1 MDQNPSLQEN
11 IRNNKKKGKK
21 KTKIIISVLLLFLII
36 GGSYT
41 WFLVNK
47 ASSAVFNA
55 AHDLA
60 RGDKSDLRDKAVKP
74 ISNNVSV
81 LIMGVD
87 ESDVRGKEYG
97 AAIRT
102 DAMLLATFNKDS
114 KTVKLLSIPR
124 DTYTY
129 IPIEKKMDKITHAH
143 AFGSAKN
150 GKAGGPQASIDAV
163 EDLLHVPV
171 DYFVKFNFKSFIK
184 IVDDLG
190 GIEVDVPVEFTEQD
204 SNDNA
209 GAIHLKK
216 GVQKLNGEEA
226 LALAR
231 TRHIDSDAMR
241 GQRQQLVIEA
251 ILKKLTNIDSVTKVG
266 NIIDHINGQ
275 FVTNLTFDDMLS
287 FYKYGSD
294 SSLEKLQING
304 KDCYMSAGDKEC
316 GRASDGGTYYYV
328 PVEKDLDD
336 LTKQLRTHLGLS
348 EYKKVDSD
356 DKENKKKTSSEKTKD
371 TKQDNDNRQ
380 NSTNQKSNNDDE
392 NVKTKTSSNEKTK
405 DTNHDSDNRQN
416 STNQKSNN
424 NDENVE
430 TKTSS
435 NEKTKD
441 TNHDNDNRQ
450 NSTNPKNNNSDEDTE
465 TTSNKN

>member
-1 MDQNPSLQEN
+1 MSYFNPNEGVQEMEQNPSLQEN
-11 IRNNKKKGKK
+11 TRNKPKKNKKKI
-21 KTKIIISVLLLFLII
+21 KIIISAILFVLLI
-36 GGSYT
+36 GGGYT

-47 ASSAVFNA
+47 ASSAVRNA

-74 ISNNVSV
+74 ITNNVSV

-97 AAIRT
+97 EAIRT
-102 DAMLLATFNKDS
+102 DALLLATFNKDS

-129 IPIEKKMDKITHAH
+129 IPIEKKKDKITHAH

-150 GKAGGPQASIDAV
+150 GKNGGPQASIDAV
-163 EDLLHVPV
+163 EKLMNVPV

-190 GIEVDVPVEFTEQD
+190 GVEVDVPVEFTEQD

-209 GAIHLKK
+209 EAIHLEK

-251 ILKKLTNIDSVTKVG
+251 ILKKLTSVGSVTKVG
-266 NIIDHINGQ
+266 NIIDDINGQ

-294 SSLEKLQING
+294 SEIEKLQIQG
-304 KDCYMSAGDKEC
+304 DDCYMAKGDDTCSKSAGG
-316 GRASDGGTYYYV
+316 GRTYYYNPDKKELANV
-328 PVEKDLDD
+328 TNE
-336 LTKQLRTHLGLS
+336 LRTHLGLPAYTKS
-348 EYKKVDSD
+348 DSD
-356 DKENKKKTSSEKTKD
+356 SDSKKTKESTSENSSE
-371 TKQDNDNRQ
+371 RE
-380 NSTNQKSNNDDE
+380 SSNNE
-392 NVKTKTSSNEKTK
+392 VKNKNKNSS
-405 DTNHDSDNRQN
+405 
-416 STNQKSNN
+416 
-424 NDENVE
+424 
-430 TKTSS
+430 
-435 NEKTKD
+435 
-441 TNHDNDNRQ
+441 
-450 NSTNPKNNNSDEDTE
+450 EDTE
-465 TTSNKN
+465 TSSNDNE

>member
-1 MDQNPSLQEN
+1 MEQNPSLQEN
-11 IRNNKKKGKK
+11 TRSKPKNSKK
-21 KTKIIISVLLLFLII
+21 KTKIIISVILFFLII
-36 GGSYT
+36 GGGYT

-47 ASSAVFNA
+47 ASSAIRNA

-74 ISNNVSV
+74 ITNNVSV

-97 AAIRT
+97 EAIRT
-102 DAMLLATFNKDS
+102 DALLLATFNKDS

-129 IPIEKKMDKITHAH
+129 IPVEKKKDKITHAH
-143 AFGSAKN
+143 AFGSTKN
-150 GKAGGPQASIDAV
+150 GKDGGPQASIDAV
-163 EDLLHVPV
+163 EKLTNVPV

-204 SNDNA
+204 SNDTA
-209 GAIHLKK
+209 EAIHLQK

-251 ILKKLTNIDSVTKVG
+251 ILKKLTSVGSVTKVG
-266 NIIDHINGQ
+266 NIIDDINGQ

-287 FYKYGSD
+287 FYKYGAD
-294 SSLEKLQING
+294 SSIEKLQIQG
-304 KDCYMSAGDKEC
+304 EDCYMAKGDDTCSKSAGG
-316 GRASDGGTYYYV
+316 GRTYYYNPDKKELANV
-328 PVEKDLDD
+328 TNE
-336 LTKQLRTHLGLS
+336 LRSHLGLPAYTKS
-348 EYKKVDSD
+348 DSD
-356 DKENKKKTSSEKTKD
+356 SKKTSSEKTKESKSEN
-371 TKQDNDNRQ
+371 TSERE
-380 NSTNQKSNNDDE
+380 SSNNE
-392 NVKTKTSSNEKTK
+392 TK
-405 DTNHDSDNRQN
+405 DKN
-416 STNQKSNN
+416 
-424 NDENVE
+424 
-430 TKTSS
+430 
-435 NEKTKD
+435 
-441 TNHDNDNRQ
+441 
-450 NSTNPKNNNSDEDTE
+450 KNNSEDTE
-465 TTSNKN
+465 TSSNDNE

>member
-1 MDQNPSLQEN
+1 MEQNPSLQEN
-11 IRNNKKKGKK
+11 TRNKPKKNKKKI
-21 KTKIIISVLLLFLII
+21 KIIISAILFVLLI
-36 GGSYT
+36 GGGYT

-47 ASSAVFNA
+47 ASSAVRNA

-60 RGDKSDLRDKAVKP
+60 RGDKSDLRDRVVKP
-74 ISNNVSV
+74 ITNNVSV

-97 AAIRT
+97 EAIRT
-102 DAMLLATFNKDS
+102 DALLLATFNKDS

-129 IPIEKKMDKITHAH
+129 IPIEKKKDKITHAH

-150 GKAGGPQASIDAV
+150 GKNGGPQASIDAV
-163 EDLLHVPV
+163 EKLMNVPV

-190 GIEVDVPVEFTEQD
+190 GVEVDVPVEFTEQD

-209 GAIHLKK
+209 EAIHLEK

-251 ILKKLTNIDSVTKVG
+251 ILKKLTSVGSVTKVG
-266 NIIDHINGQ
+266 NIIDDINGQ

-294 SSLEKLQING
+294 SEIEKLQIQG
-304 KDCYMSAGDKEC
+304 DDCYMAKGDDTCSKSAGG
-316 GRASDGGTYYYV
+316 GRTYYYNPDKKELANV
-328 PVEKDLDD
+328 TNE
-336 LTKQLRTHLGLS
+336 LRTHLGLPAYTKS
-348 EYKKVDSD
+348 DSD
-356 DKENKKKTSSEKTKD
+356 SDSKKTKESKSENSSE
-371 TKQDNDNRQ
+371 RE
-380 NSTNQKSNNDDE
+380 SSNNE
-392 NVKTKTSSNEKTK
+392 VKNKNKNSS
-405 DTNHDSDNRQN
+405 
-416 STNQKSNN
+416 
-424 NDENVE
+424 
-430 TKTSS
+430 
-435 NEKTKD
+435 
-441 TNHDNDNRQ
+441 
-450 NSTNPKNNNSDEDTE
+450 EDTE
-465 TTSNKN
+465 TSSNDNE

>member
-1 MDQNPSLQEN
+1 MSYFNPNEGVQEMEQNPSLQEN
-11 IRNNKKKGKK
+11 TRSNPKKNKKKIKV
-21 KTKIIISVLLLFLII
+21 IISAILFVLLI
-36 GGSYT
+36 GGGYT

-47 ASSAVFNA
+47 ASSAVRNA

-60 RGDKSDLRDKAVKP
+60 RGDKSDLRDRVVKP
-74 ISNNVSV
+74 ITNNVSV
-81 LIMGVD
+81 LVMGVD

-97 AAIRT
+97 EAIRT
-102 DAMLLATFNKDS
+102 DALLLATFNKDS

-129 IPIEKKMDKITHAH
+129 IPIEKKKDKITHAH

-150 GKAGGPQASIDAV
+150 GKNGGPQASIDAV
-163 EDLLHVPV
+163 EKLMNVPV

-209 GAIHLKK
+209 EAIHLEK

-251 ILKKLTNIDSVTKVG
+251 ILKKLTSVGSVTKVG
-266 NIIDHINGQ
+266 NIIDDINGQ

-294 SSLEKLQING
+294 SEIEKLQIQG
-304 KDCYMSAGDKEC
+304 DDCYMEKGDDTCSKSAGG
-316 GRASDGGTYYYV
+316 GRTYYYNPDKKELAKV
-328 PVEKDLDD
+328 TND
-336 LTKQLRTHLGLS
+336 LRTHLGLPA
-348 EYKKVDSD
+348 YTKTDSD
-356 DKENKKKTSSEKTKD
+356 SKKTSTEKTKESKSEN
-371 TKQDNDNRQ
+371 TSERE
-380 NSTNQKSNNDDE
+380 SSNNE
-392 NVKTKTSSNEKTK
+392 IKNKNSN
-405 DTNHDSDNRQN
+405 
-416 STNQKSNN
+416 
-424 NDENVE
+424 
-430 TKTSS
+430 
-435 NEKTKD
+435 
-441 TNHDNDNRQ
+441 
-450 NSTNPKNNNSDEDTE
+450 EDTE
-465 TTSNKN
+465 TSSNDNE

>member
-1 MDQNPSLQEN
+1 MEQNPSLQEN
-11 IRNNKKKGKK
+11 TRNKPKKNKKKI
-21 KTKIIISVLLLFLII
+21 KIIISAILFVLLI
-36 GGSYT
+36 GGGYT

-47 ASSAVFNA
+47 ASSAVRNA

-74 ISNNVSV
+74 ITNNVSV

-97 AAIRT
+97 EAIRT
-102 DAMLLATFNKDS
+102 DALLLATFNKDS

-129 IPIEKKMDKITHAH
+129 IPIEKKKDKITHAH

-150 GKAGGPQASIDAV
+150 GKNGGPQASIDAV
-163 EDLLHVPV
+163 EKLMNVPV

-190 GIEVDVPVEFTEQD
+190 GVEVDVPVEFTEQD

-209 GAIHLKK
+209 EAIHLEK

-251 ILKKLTNIDSVTKVG
+251 ILKKLTSVGSVTKVG
-266 NIIDHINGQ
+266 NIIDDINGQ

-294 SSLEKLQING
+294 SEIEKLQIQG
-304 KDCYMSAGDKEC
+304 DDCYMAKGDDTCSKSAGG
-316 GRASDGGTYYYV
+316 GRTYYYNPDKKELANV
-328 PVEKDLDD
+328 TNE
-336 LTKQLRTHLGLS
+336 LRTHLGLPAYTKS
-348 EYKKVDSD
+348 DSD
-356 DKENKKKTSSEKTKD
+356 SDSKKTKESKSENSSE
-371 TKQDNDNRQ
+371 RE
-380 NSTNQKSNNDDE
+380 SSNNE
-392 NVKTKTSSNEKTK
+392 VKNKNKNSSEDTKTSSN
-405 DTNHDSDNRQN
+405 DN
-416 STNQKSNN
+416 
-424 NDENVE
+424 E
-430 TKTSS
+430 
-435 NEKTKD
+435 
-441 TNHDNDNRQ
+441 
-450 NSTNPKNNNSDEDTE
+450 
-465 TTSNKN
+465 

>member
-1 MDQNPSLQEN
+1 MSYFNPNEGVQEMEQNPSLQEN
-11 IRNNKKKGKK
+11 TRNNPNKSKK
-21 KTKIIISVLLLFLII
+21 KTKIIISVILLFLIV

-47 ASSAVFNA
+47 ASSAVRNA

-74 ISNNVSV
+74 ITNNVSV

-97 AAIRT
+97 EAIRT
-102 DAMLLATFNKDS
+102 DALLLATFNKDS

-129 IPIEKKMDKITHAH
+129 IPVEKKKDKITHAH
-143 AFGSAKN
+143 AFGSTKN
-150 GKAGGPQASIDAV
+150 GKDGGPQASIDAV
-163 EDLLHVPV
+163 ENLMNVPV

-209 GAIHLKK
+209 EAIHLKK

-251 ILKKLTNIDSVTKVG
+251 ILKKLTSVGSVTKVG
-266 NIIDHINGQ
+266 NIIDDINGQ

-294 SSLEKLQING
+294 STIEKLQIQG
-304 KDCYMSAGDKEC
+304 EDCYMAKGDDTC
-316 GRASDGGTYYYV
+316 SQSPGGGRTYYYN
-328 PVEKDLDD
+328 PDKKDLANV
-336 LTKQLRTHLGLS
+336 TNELRSHLGLPAYTKS
-348 EYKKVDSD
+348 DSD
-356 DKENKKKTSSEKTKD
+356 SDSKKTSSEKTKE
-371 TKQDNDNRQ
+371 
-380 NSTNQKSNNDDE
+380 STSDSK
-392 NVKTKTSSNEKTK
+392 KTSSERTK
-405 DTNHDSDNRQN
+405 ETGSEDTNKHES
-416 STNQKSNN
+416 SNN
-424 NDENVE
+424 
-430 TKTSS
+430 K
-435 NEKTKD
+435 
-441 TNHDNDNRQ
+441 HNDN
-450 NSTNPKNNNSDEDTE
+450 SSEDTE
-465 TTSNKN
+465 TSSNDNE

>member
-1 MDQNPSLQEN
+1 MSYFNPNEGVYEMDQNPSLQEN
-11 IRNNKKKGKK
+11 TRNTKKNGKK
-21 KTKIIISVLLLFLII
+21 KTKIIISILLLFLIM
-36 GGSYT
+36 GGGYT

-47 ASSAVFNA
+47 ASSAVRNA

-60 RGDKSDLRDKAVKP
+60 RGDKSDLRDKVVKP

-102 DAMLLATFNKDS
+102 DALLLATFNKDS
-114 KTVKLLSIPR
+114 KTVKLLSVPR

-129 IPIEKKMDKITHAH
+129 IPIEKKKDKITHAH

-150 GKAGGPQASIDAV
+150 GKDGGPQASIDAV
-163 EDLLHVPV
+163 EKLLHVPV
-171 DYFVKFNFKSFIK
+171 DYFVKFNFKSFMK

-216 GVQKLNGEEA
+216 GVQTLNSEEA

-251 ILKKLTNIDSVTKVG
+251 ILKKLTSVGSVTKVG
-266 NIIDHINGQ
+266 NIIDDINGQ

-287 FYKYGSD
+287 FYKYGTD
-294 SSLEKLQING
+294 SSIEKLQIEG

-328 PVEKDLDD
+328 PLEKELTD
-336 LTKQLRTHLGLS
+336 LTKQLRSHLGLP
-348 EYKKVDSD
+348 EYKQTNTD
-356 DKENKKKTSSEKTKD
+356 DKEN
-371 TKQDNDNRQ
+371 
-380 NSTNQKSNNDDE
+380 NQKTNPEKNKES
-392 NVKTKTSSNEKTK
+392 KSTSSNKETKT
-405 DTNHDSDNRQN
+405 T
-416 STNQKSNN
+416 SNN
-424 NDENVE
+424 N
-430 TKTSS
+430 
-435 NEKTKD
+435 
-441 TNHDNDNRQ
+441 
-450 NSTNPKNNNSDEDTE
+450 
-465 TTSNKN
+465 

>member
-1 MDQNPSLQEN
+1 MEQNPSLQEN
-11 IRNNKKKGKK
+11 TRSKPNKNKKKI
-21 KTKIIISVLLLFLII
+21 KIIISAILFVLLI
-36 GGSYT
+36 GGGYT

-47 ASSAVFNA
+47 ASSAVRNA

-74 ISNNVSV
+74 ITNNVSV

-97 AAIRT
+97 EAIRT
-102 DAMLLATFNKDS
+102 DALLLATFNKDS

-129 IPIEKKMDKITHAH
+129 IPIEKKKDKITHAH

-150 GKAGGPQASIDAV
+150 GKNGGPQASIDAV
-163 EDLLHVPV
+163 EKLMNVPV

-190 GIEVDVPVEFTEQD
+190 GVEVDVPVEFTEQD

-209 GAIHLKK
+209 EAIHLEK

-251 ILKKLTNIDSVTKVG
+251 ILKKLTNAGSVTKVG
-266 NIIDHINGQ
+266 NIIDDINGQ

-294 SSLEKLQING
+294 SEIEKLQIQG
-304 KDCYMSAGDKEC
+304 DDCYMAKGDDTCSKSAGG
-316 GRASDGGTYYYV
+316 GRTYYYNPDKKELANV
-328 PVEKDLDD
+328 TNE
-336 LTKQLRTHLGLS
+336 LRTHLGLPAYTES
-348 EYKKVDSD
+348 DSD
-356 DKENKKKTSSEKTKD
+356 SDSKKTKESKSENSSE
-371 TKQDNDNRQ
+371 RE
-380 NSTNQKSNNDDE
+380 SSNNE
-392 NVKTKTSSNEKTK
+392 VKNKNKNSS
-405 DTNHDSDNRQN
+405 
-416 STNQKSNN
+416 
-424 NDENVE
+424 
-430 TKTSS
+430 
-435 NEKTKD
+435 
-441 TNHDNDNRQ
+441 
-450 NSTNPKNNNSDEDTE
+450 EDTE
-465 TTSNKN
+465 TSSNDNE

>member
-1 MDQNPSLQEN
+1 MSYFNPNEGVQEMEQNPSLQKN
-11 IRNNKKKGKK
+11 TRSNPKKNKKKIKV
-21 KTKIIISVLLLFLII
+21 IISAILFVLLI
-36 GGSYT
+36 GGGYT

-47 ASSAVFNA
+47 ASSAVRNA

-60 RGDKSDLRDKAVKP
+60 RGDKSDLRDRVVKP
-74 ISNNVSV
+74 ITNNVSV
-81 LIMGVD
+81 LVMGVD

-97 AAIRT
+97 EAIRT
-102 DAMLLATFNKDS
+102 DALLLATFNKDS

-129 IPIEKKMDKITHAH
+129 IPIEKKKDKITHAH

-150 GKAGGPQASIDAV
+150 GKNGGPQASIDAV
-163 EDLLHVPV
+163 EKLMNVPV

-209 GAIHLKK
+209 EAIHLEK

-251 ILKKLTNIDSVTKVG
+251 ILKKLTSVGSVTKVG
-266 NIIDHINGQ
+266 NIIDDINGQ

-294 SSLEKLQING
+294 SEIEKLQIQG
-304 KDCYMSAGDKEC
+304 DDCYMEKGDDTCSKSAGG
-316 GRASDGGTYYYV
+316 GRTYYYNPDKKELAKV
-328 PVEKDLDD
+328 TND
-336 LTKQLRTHLGLS
+336 LRTHLGLPA
-348 EYKKVDSD
+348 YTKTDSD
-356 DKENKKKTSSEKTKD
+356 SKKTSTEKTKESKSEN
-371 TKQDNDNRQ
+371 TSERE
-380 NSTNQKSNNDDE
+380 SSNNE
-392 NVKTKTSSNEKTK
+392 IKNKNSN
-405 DTNHDSDNRQN
+405 
-416 STNQKSNN
+416 
-424 NDENVE
+424 
-430 TKTSS
+430 
-435 NEKTKD
+435 
-441 TNHDNDNRQ
+441 
-450 NSTNPKNNNSDEDTE
+450 EDTE
-465 TTSNKN
+465 TSSNDNE

>member
-1 MDQNPSLQEN
+1 MSYFNPNEGVQEMEQNPSLQEN
-11 IRNNKKKGKK
+11 TRSNPNKSKK
-21 KTKIIISVLLLFLII
+21 KTKIIISVILLFLIV

-47 ASSAVFNA
+47 ASSAVRNA

-74 ISNNVSV
+74 ITNNVSV

-97 AAIRT
+97 GAIRT
-102 DAMLLATFNKDS
+102 DALLLATFNKDS

-129 IPIEKKMDKITHAH
+129 IPVEKKKDKITHAH
-143 AFGSAKN
+143 AFGSTKN
-150 GKAGGPQASIDAV
+150 GKDGGPQASIDAV
-163 EDLLHVPV
+163 ENLMNVPV

-209 GAIHLKK
+209 EAIHLKK

-251 ILKKLTNIDSVTKVG
+251 ILKKLTSVGSVTKVG
-266 NIIDHINGQ
+266 NIIDDINGQ

-294 SSLEKLQING
+294 STIEKLQIQG
-304 KDCYMSAGDKEC
+304 EDCYMAKGDDTC
-316 GRASDGGTYYYV
+316 SQSPGGGRTYYYN
-328 PVEKDLDD
+328 PDKKELAN
-336 LTKQLRTHLGLS
+336 LTNELRSHLGLPAYTKS
-348 EYKKVDSD
+348 DSD
-356 DKENKKKTSSEKTKD
+356 SKKTNSEKTKESTSDSKKTNSERTKETDSED
-371 TKQDNDNRQ
+371 TNKHESSNNKRNDN
-380 NSTNQKSNNDDE
+380 
-392 NVKTKTSSNEKTK
+392 SS
-405 DTNHDSDNRQN
+405 
-416 STNQKSNN
+416 
-424 NDENVE
+424 
-430 TKTSS
+430 
-435 NEKTKD
+435 
-441 TNHDNDNRQ
+441 
-450 NSTNPKNNNSDEDTE
+450 EDTE
-465 TTSNKN
+465 TSSNDNE

>member
-1 MDQNPSLQEN
+1 MEQNPSLQEN
-11 IRNNKKKGKK
+11 TRNKPKKNKKKI
-21 KTKIIISVLLLFLII
+21 KIIISAILFVLLI
-36 GGSYT
+36 GGGYT

-47 ASSAVFNA
+47 ASSAVRNA

-74 ISNNVSV
+74 ITNNVSV

-97 AAIRT
+97 EAIRT
-102 DAMLLATFNKDS
+102 DALLLATFNKDS

-129 IPIEKKMDKITHAH
+129 IPIEKKKDKITHAH

-150 GKAGGPQASIDAV
+150 GKNGGPQASIDAV
-163 EDLLHVPV
+163 ERLMNVPV

-190 GIEVDVPVEFTEQD
+190 GVEVDVPVEFTEQD

-209 GAIHLKK
+209 EAIHLEK

-251 ILKKLTNIDSVTKVG
+251 ILKKLTSVGSVTKVG
-266 NIIDHINGQ
+266 NIIDDINGQ

-294 SSLEKLQING
+294 SEIEKLQIQG
-304 KDCYMSAGDKEC
+304 DDCYMAKGDDTCSKSAGG
-316 GRASDGGTYYYV
+316 GRTYYYNPDKKELANV
-328 PVEKDLDD
+328 TNE
-336 LTKQLRTHLGLS
+336 LRTHLGLPAYTKS
-348 EYKKVDSD
+348 DSD
-356 DKENKKKTSSEKTKD
+356 SDSKKTKESKSENSSE
-371 TKQDNDNRQ
+371 RE
-380 NSTNQKSNNDDE
+380 SSNNE
-392 NVKTKTSSNEKTK
+392 VKNKNKNSS
-405 DTNHDSDNRQN
+405 
-416 STNQKSNN
+416 
-424 NDENVE
+424 
-430 TKTSS
+430 
-435 NEKTKD
+435 
-441 TNHDNDNRQ
+441 
-450 NSTNPKNNNSDEDTE
+450 EDTE
-465 TTSNKN
+465 TSSNDNE

>member
-1 MDQNPSLQEN
+1 MEQNPSLQEN
-11 IRNNKKKGKK
+11 TRSKPKNSKK
-21 KTKIIISVLLLFLII
+21 KTKIIISVILFFLII
-36 GGSYT
+36 GGGYT

-47 ASSAVFNA
+47 ASSAIRNA

-74 ISNNVSV
+74 ITNNVSV

-97 AAIRT
+97 EAIRT
-102 DAMLLATFNKDS
+102 DALLLATFNKDS

-129 IPIEKKMDKITHAH
+129 IPVEKKKDKITHAH
-143 AFGSAKN
+143 AFGSTKN
-150 GKAGGPQASIDAV
+150 GKDGGPQASIDAV
-163 EDLLHVPV
+163 EKLTNVPV

-204 SNDNA
+204 SNDTA
-209 GAIHLKK
+209 EAIHLQK

-251 ILKKLTNIDSVTKVG
+251 ILKKLTSVGSVTKVG
-266 NIIDHINGQ
+266 NIIDDINGQ

-287 FYKYGSD
+287 FYKYGAD
-294 SSLEKLQING
+294 SSIEKLQIEG
-304 KDCYMSAGDKEC
+304 DDCYMAKGDDTCSKSAGG
-316 GRASDGGTYYYV
+316 GRTYYYNPDKKELANV
-328 PVEKDLDD
+328 TNE
-336 LTKQLRTHLGLS
+336 LRTHLGLPAYTKS
-348 EYKKVDSD
+348 DSD
-356 DKENKKKTSSEKTKD
+356 SDSDSDSKKTSSEKTKESKSEN
-371 TKQDNDNRQ
+371 TSERE
-380 NSTNQKSNNDDE
+380 SSNNETQNKNKNNSED
-392 NVKTKTSSNEKTK
+392 TATSSN
-405 DTNHDSDNRQN
+405 DN
-416 STNQKSNN
+416 
-424 NDENVE
+424 E
-430 TKTSS
+430 
-435 NEKTKD
+435 
-441 TNHDNDNRQ
+441 
-450 NSTNPKNNNSDEDTE
+450 
-465 TTSNKN
+465 

>member
-1 MDQNPSLQEN
+1 MEQNPSLQEN
-11 IRNNKKKGKK
+11 TRNKPKKNKKKI
-21 KTKIIISVLLLFLII
+21 KIIISAILFVLLI
-36 GGSYT
+36 GGGYT

-47 ASSAVFNA
+47 ASSAVRNA

-74 ISNNVSV
+74 ITNNVSV

-97 AAIRT
+97 EAIRT
-102 DAMLLATFNKDS
+102 DALLLATFNKDS

-129 IPIEKKMDKITHAH
+129 IPIEKKKDKITHAH

-150 GKAGGPQASIDAV
+150 GKNGGPQASIDAV
-163 EDLLHVPV
+163 EKLMNVPV

-190 GIEVDVPVEFTEQD
+190 GVEVDVPVEFTEQD

-209 GAIHLKK
+209 EAIHLEK

-251 ILKKLTNIDSVTKVG
+251 ILKKLTSVGSVTKVG
-266 NIIDHINGQ
+266 NIIDDINGQ

-294 SSLEKLQING
+294 SEIEKLQIQG
-304 KDCYMSAGDKEC
+304 DDCYMEKGDDTCSKSAGG
-316 GRASDGGTYYYV
+316 GRTYYYNPDKKELAKV
-328 PVEKDLDD
+328 TND
-336 LTKQLRTHLGLS
+336 LRTHLGLPA
-348 EYKKVDSD
+348 YTKTDSD
-356 DKENKKKTSSEKTKD
+356 SKKTSTEKTKES
-371 TKQDNDNRQ
+371 KSE
-380 NSTNQKSNNDDE
+380 NSSERESSNNE
-392 NVKTKTSSNEKTK
+392 VKNKNKNSS
-405 DTNHDSDNRQN
+405 
-416 STNQKSNN
+416 
-424 NDENVE
+424 
-430 TKTSS
+430 
-435 NEKTKD
+435 
-441 TNHDNDNRQ
+441 
-450 NSTNPKNNNSDEDTE
+450 EDTE
-465 TTSNKN
+465 TSSNDNE

>member
-1 MDQNPSLQEN
+1 MEQNPSLQEN
-11 IRNNKKKGKK
+11 TRNKPKKSKKKI
-21 KTKIIISVLLLFLII
+21 KIIISAILFFLIV
-36 GGSYT
+36 GGGYT
-41 WFLVNK
+41 WFLANK
-47 ASSAVFNA
+47 ASSAIRNA

-74 ISNNVSV
+74 ITNNVSV

-97 AAIRT
+97 EAIRT
-102 DAMLLATFNKDS
+102 DALLLATFNKDS

-129 IPIEKKMDKITHAH
+129 IPVEKKKDKITHAH

-150 GKAGGPQASIDAV
+150 GKDGGPQASIDAV
-163 EDLLHVPV
+163 EKLMNVPV

-209 GAIHLKK
+209 EAIHLQK

-251 ILKKLTNIDSVTKVG
+251 ILKKLTSVGSVTKVG
-266 NIIDHINGQ
+266 NIIDDINGQ

-287 FYKYGSD
+287 FYKYGAD
-294 SSLEKLQING
+294 SSIEKLQIEG
-304 KDCYMSAGDKEC
+304 EDCYMAKGDDTCSKSAGG
-316 GRASDGGTYYYV
+316 GRTYYYNPDKKELANV
-328 PVEKDLDD
+328 TNE
-336 LTKQLRTHLGLS
+336 LRSHLGLPAFTKS
-348 EYKKVDSD
+348 DSD
-356 DKENKKKTSSEKTKD
+356 SKKTSSEKTKE
-371 TKQDNDNRQ
+371 
-380 NSTNQKSNNDDE
+380 STSE
-392 NVKTKTSSNEKTK
+392 NTSERESSNDEA
-405 DTNHDSDNRQN
+405 QN
-416 STNQKSNN
+416 
-424 NDENVE
+424 
-430 TKTSS
+430 
-435 NEKTKD
+435 
-441 TNHDNDNRQ
+441 
-450 NSTNPKNNNSDEDTE
+450 KNNSEDTE
-465 TTSNKN
+465 TSSNDNE

>member
-1 MDQNPSLQEN
+1 MEQNPSLQEN
-11 IRNNKKKGKK
+11 TRNKPKKNKKKI
-21 KTKIIISVLLLFLII
+21 KIIISAILFVLLI
-36 GGSYT
+36 GGGYT

-47 ASSAVFNA
+47 ASSAVRNA

-74 ISNNVSV
+74 ITNNVSV

-87 ESDVRGKEYG
+87 ESDVRGREYG
-97 AAIRT
+97 EAIRT
-102 DAMLLATFNKDS
+102 DALLLATFNKDS

-129 IPIEKKMDKITHAH
+129 IPIEKKKDKITHAH

-150 GKAGGPQASIDAV
+150 GKNGGPQASIDAV
-163 EDLLHVPV
+163 EKLMNVPV

-190 GIEVDVPVEFTEQD
+190 GVEVDVPVEFTEQD

-209 GAIHLKK
+209 EAIHLEK

-251 ILKKLTNIDSVTKVG
+251 ILKKLTSVGSVTKVG
-266 NIIDHINGQ
+266 NIIDDINGQ

-294 SSLEKLQING
+294 SEIEKLQIQG
-304 KDCYMSAGDKEC
+304 DDCYMAKGDDTCSKSAGG
-316 GRASDGGTYYYV
+316 GRTYYYNPDKKELANV
-328 PVEKDLDD
+328 TNE
-336 LTKQLRTHLGLS
+336 LRTHLGLPAYTKS
-348 EYKKVDSD
+348 DSNSD
-356 DKENKKKTSSEKTKD
+356 SKKTKESKSENSSE
-371 TKQDNDNRQ
+371 R
-380 NSTNQKSNNDDE
+380 E
-392 NVKTKTSSNEKTK
+392 
-405 DTNHDSDNRQN
+405 
-416 STNQKSNN
+416 SNN
-424 NDENVE
+424 NEVKN
-430 TKTSS
+430 KNKNSS
-435 NEKTKD
+435 
-441 TNHDNDNRQ
+441 
-450 NSTNPKNNNSDEDTE
+450 EDTE
-465 TTSNKN
+465 TSSNDNE

>member
-1 MDQNPSLQEN
+1 MEQNPSLQEN
-11 IRNNKKKGKK
+11 TRSKPKKSKKKI
-21 KTKIIISVLLLFLII
+21 KIIISVILFFLIV
-36 GGSYT
+36 GGGYT

-47 ASSAVFNA
+47 ASSAVRNA

-60 RGDKSDLRDKAVKP
+60 RGDKSDLRDKVVKP
-74 ISNNVSV
+74 ITNNVSV
-81 LIMGVD
+81 LVMGVD

-97 AAIRT
+97 EAIRT
-102 DAMLLATFNKDS
+102 DALLLATFNKDS

-129 IPIEKKMDKITHAH
+129 IPIEKKKDKITHAH

-150 GKAGGPQASIDAV
+150 GKNGGPQASIDAV
-163 EDLLHVPV
+163 EKLMNVPV

-209 GAIHLKK
+209 EAIHLEK

-251 ILKKLTNIDSVTKVG
+251 ILKKLTSVGSVTKVG
-266 NIIDHINGQ
+266 NIIDDINGQ

-294 SSLEKLQING
+294 SEIEKLQIQG
-304 KDCYMSAGDKEC
+304 DDCYMEKGDDTCSKSAGG
-316 GRASDGGTYYYV
+316 GRTYYYNPDKKELAKV
-328 PVEKDLDD
+328 TNDL
-336 LTKQLRTHLGLS
+336 RAHLGLPA
-348 EYKKVDSD
+348 YTKTDSD
-356 DKENKKKTSSEKTKD
+356 SKKTNTEKTNTEKTKES
-371 TKQDNDNRQ
+371 KSE
-380 NSTNQKSNNDDE
+380 NSSERESSNNE
-392 NVKTKTSSNEKTK
+392 MKNKNSN
-405 DTNHDSDNRQN
+405 
-416 STNQKSNN
+416 
-424 NDENVE
+424 
-430 TKTSS
+430 
-435 NEKTKD
+435 
-441 TNHDNDNRQ
+441 
-450 NSTNPKNNNSDEDTE
+450 EDTE
-465 TTSNKN
+465 TSSNDNE

>member
-1 MDQNPSLQEN
+1 MEQNPSLQEN
-11 IRNNKKKGKK
+11 TRNKPKKNKKKI
-21 KTKIIISVLLLFLII
+21 KIIISAILFVLLI
-36 GGSYT
+36 GGGYT

-47 ASSAVFNA
+47 ASSAVRNA

-74 ISNNVSV
+74 ITNNVSV

-97 AAIRT
+97 EAIRT
-102 DAMLLATFNKDS
+102 DALLLATFNKDS

-129 IPIEKKMDKITHAH
+129 IPIEKKKDKITHAH

-150 GKAGGPQASIDAV
+150 GKNGGPQASIDAV
-163 EDLLHVPV
+163 EKLMNVPV

-190 GIEVDVPVEFTEQD
+190 GVEVDVPVEFTEQD

-209 GAIHLKK
+209 EAIHLEK

-251 ILKKLTNIDSVTKVG
+251 ILKKLTSVGSVTKVG
-266 NIIDHINGQ
+266 NIIDDINGQ

-294 SSLEKLQING
+294 SEIEKLQIQG
-304 KDCYMSAGDKEC
+304 DDCYMAKGDDTCSKSAGG
-316 GRASDGGTYYYV
+316 GRTYYYNPDKKELANV
-328 PVEKDLDD
+328 TNE
-336 LTKQLRTHLGLS
+336 LRTHLGLPA
-348 EYKKVDSD
+348 YTKFDSD
-356 DKENKKKTSSEKTKD
+356 SDSKKTKESKPENSSE
-371 TKQDNDNRQ
+371 RE
-380 NSTNQKSNNDDE
+380 SSNNE
-392 NVKTKTSSNEKTK
+392 VKNKNKNSS
-405 DTNHDSDNRQN
+405 
-416 STNQKSNN
+416 
-424 NDENVE
+424 
-430 TKTSS
+430 
-435 NEKTKD
+435 
-441 TNHDNDNRQ
+441 
-450 NSTNPKNNNSDEDTE
+450 EDTE
-465 TTSNKN
+465 TSSNDNE

>member
-1 MDQNPSLQEN
+1 MEQNPSLQEN
-11 IRNNKKKGKK
+11 TRSKPKKSKKKI
-21 KTKIIISVLLLFLII
+21 KIIISVILFFLIV
-36 GGSYT
+36 GGGYT

-47 ASSAVFNA
+47 ASSAVRNA

-74 ISNNVSV
+74 ITNNVSV
-81 LIMGVD
+81 LVMGVD

-97 AAIRT
+97 EAIRT
-102 DAMLLATFNKDS
+102 DALLLATFNKDS

-129 IPIEKKMDKITHAH
+129 IPIEKKKDKITHAH

-150 GKAGGPQASIDAV
+150 GKNGGPQASIDAV
-163 EDLLHVPV
+163 EKLMNVPV

-209 GAIHLKK
+209 EAIHLEK

-251 ILKKLTNIDSVTKVG
+251 ILHKLTSVGSVTKVG
-266 NIIDHINGQ
+266 NIIDDINGQ

-294 SSLEKLQING
+294 SEIEKLQVQG
-304 KDCYMSAGDKEC
+304 DDCYMEKGDDTCSKSAGG
-316 GRASDGGTYYYV
+316 GRTYYYNPDKKELAKV
-328 PVEKDLDD
+328 TNDL
-336 LTKQLRTHLGLS
+336 RAHLGLPA
-348 EYKKVDSD
+348 YTKTDSD
-356 DKENKKKTSSEKTKD
+356 SKKTNTEKTKES
-371 TKQDNDNRQ
+371 KSE
-380 NSTNQKSNNDDE
+380 NSSERESSNNE
-392 NVKTKTSSNEKTK
+392 VKNKNSN
-405 DTNHDSDNRQN
+405 
-416 STNQKSNN
+416 
-424 NDENVE
+424 
-430 TKTSS
+430 
-435 NEKTKD
+435 
-441 TNHDNDNRQ
+441 
-450 NSTNPKNNNSDEDTE
+450 EDTE
-465 TTSNKN
+465 TSSNDNE

>member
-1 MDQNPSLQEN
+1 MEQNPSLQEN
-11 IRNNKKKGKK
+11 TRNKPKKNKKKI
-21 KTKIIISVLLLFLII
+21 KIIISAILFVLLI
-36 GGSYT
+36 GGGYT

-47 ASSAVFNA
+47 ASSAVRNA

-74 ISNNVSV
+74 ITNNVSV

-97 AAIRT
+97 EAIRT
-102 DAMLLATFNKDS
+102 DALLLATFNKDS

-129 IPIEKKMDKITHAH
+129 IPIEKKKDKITHAH

-150 GKAGGPQASIDAV
+150 GKNGGPQASIDAV
-163 EDLLHVPV
+163 EKLMNVPV

-190 GIEVDVPVEFTEQD
+190 GVDVDVPVEFTEQD

-209 GAIHLKK
+209 EAIHLEK

-251 ILKKLTNIDSVTKVG
+251 ILKKLTSVGSVTKVG
-266 NIIDHINGQ
+266 NIIDDINGQ

-294 SSLEKLQING
+294 SEIEKLQIQG
-304 KDCYMSAGDKEC
+304 DDCYMAKGDDTCSKSAGG
-316 GRASDGGTYYYV
+316 GRTYYYNPDKKELANV
-328 PVEKDLDD
+328 TNE
-336 LTKQLRTHLGLS
+336 LRTHLGLPAYTKS
-348 EYKKVDSD
+348 GSDSD
-356 DKENKKKTSSEKTKD
+356 SKKTKESKSENSSE
-371 TKQDNDNRQ
+371 RE
-380 NSTNQKSNNDDE
+380 SSNNE
-392 NVKTKTSSNEKTK
+392 VKNKNKNSS
-405 DTNHDSDNRQN
+405 
-416 STNQKSNN
+416 
-424 NDENVE
+424 
-430 TKTSS
+430 
-435 NEKTKD
+435 
-441 TNHDNDNRQ
+441 
-450 NSTNPKNNNSDEDTE
+450 EDTE
-465 TTSNKN
+465 TSSNDNE

>member
-1 MDQNPSLQEN
+1 MKEYRKWSKTHLCKK
-11 IRNNKKKGKK
+11 IHAVTRKKIKKKIKV
-21 KTKIIISVLLLFLII
+21 IISAILFVLLI
-36 GGSYT
+36 GGGYT

-47 ASSAVFNA
+47 ASSAVRNA

-60 RGDKSDLRDKAVKP
+60 RGDKSDLRDRAVKP
-74 ISNNVSV
+74 ITNNVSV
-81 LIMGVD
+81 LVMGVD

-97 AAIRT
+97 EAIRT
-102 DAMLLATFNKDS
+102 DALLLATFNKDS

-129 IPIEKKMDKITHAH
+129 IPIEKKKDKITHAH

-150 GKAGGPQASIDAV
+150 GKNGGPQASIDAV
-163 EDLLHVPV
+163 EKLMNVPV

-209 GAIHLKK
+209 EAIHLEK

-251 ILKKLTNIDSVTKVG
+251 ILKKLTSVGSVTKVG
-266 NIIDHINGQ
+266 NIIDDINGQ

-294 SSLEKLQING
+294 SEIEKLQIQG
-304 KDCYMSAGDKEC
+304 DDCYMEKGDDTCSKSAGG
-316 GRASDGGTYYYV
+316 GRTYYYNPDKKELAKV
-328 PVEKDLDD
+328 TND
-336 LTKQLRTHLGLS
+336 LRTHLGLPA
-348 EYKKVDSD
+348 YTKTDSD
-356 DKENKKKTSSEKTKD
+356 SKKTSTEKTKESKSEN
-371 TKQDNDNRQ
+371 TSERE
-380 NSTNQKSNNDDE
+380 SSNNE
-392 NVKTKTSSNEKTK
+392 MKNKNSN
-405 DTNHDSDNRQN
+405 
-416 STNQKSNN
+416 
-424 NDENVE
+424 
-430 TKTSS
+430 
-435 NEKTKD
+435 
-441 TNHDNDNRQ
+441 
-450 NSTNPKNNNSDEDTE
+450 EDTE
-465 TTSNKN
+465 TSSNDNE

>member
-1 MDQNPSLQEN
+1 MEQNPSLQEN
-11 IRNNKKKGKK
+11 TRSKPKKSKK
-21 KTKIIISVLLLFLII
+21 KTKIIISVILFFLLV
-36 GGSYT
+36 GGGYT

-47 ASSAVFNA
+47 ASSAVRNA

-74 ISNNVSV
+74 ITNNVSV

-97 AAIRT
+97 EAIRT
-102 DAMLLATFNKDS
+102 DALLLATFNKDS

-129 IPIEKKMDKITHAH
+129 IPVEKKKDKITHAH
-143 AFGSAKN
+143 AYGSAKN
-150 GKAGGPQASIDAV
+150 GKNGGPQASIDAV
-163 EDLLHVPV
+163 EKLMNVPV

-209 GAIHLKK
+209 EAIHLKK

-251 ILKKLTNIDSVTKVG
+251 ILKKLTDVGSVTKVG
-266 NIIDHINGQ
+266 NIIDDINGQ

-287 FYKYGSD
+287 FYKYGVD
-294 SSLEKLQING
+294 SSIEKLQIQG
-304 KDCYMSAGDKEC
+304 DDCYMEKGDDTCSKSPGG
-316 GRASDGGTYYYV
+316 GRTYYYNPDKKELAKV
-328 PVEKDLDD
+328 TNE
-336 LTKQLRTHLGLS
+336 LRTHLGLPA
-348 EYKKVDSD
+348 YTKTDSD
-356 DKENKKKTSSEKTKD
+356 SKKTKSEKTKE
-371 TKQDNDNRQ
+371 
-380 NSTNQKSNNDDE
+380 SKSE
-392 NVKTKTSSNEKTK
+392 NTSERESSSNE
-405 DTNHDSDNRQN
+405 
-416 STNQKSNN
+416 
-424 NDENVE
+424 VE
-430 TKTSS
+430 
-435 NEKTKD
+435 
-441 TNHDNDNRQ
+441 
-450 NSTNPKNNNSDEDTE
+450 KNNNNSEDTE
-465 TTSNKN
+465 TSSNDNE

>member
-1 MDQNPSLQEN
+1 MEQNPPLQEN
-11 IRNNKKKGKK
+11 TRSKPKNSKK
-21 KTKIIISVLLLFLII
+21 KTKIIISVILLVLIV
-36 GGSYT
+36 GGGYT

-47 ASSAVFNA
+47 ASSAIRNA

-74 ISNNVSV
+74 ITNNVSV

-97 AAIRT
+97 EAIRT
-102 DAMLLATFNKDS
+102 DALLLATFNKDS

-129 IPIEKKMDKITHAH
+129 IPVEKKKDKITHAH
-143 AFGSAKN
+143 AFGSTKN
-150 GKAGGPQASIDAV
+150 GKDGGPQASIDAV
-163 EDLLHVPV
+163 EKLMNVPV

-209 GAIHLKK
+209 EAIHLQK

-251 ILKKLTNIDSVTKVG
+251 ILKKLTSVGSVTKVG
-266 NIIDHINGQ
+266 NIIDDINGQ

-287 FYKYGSD
+287 FYKYGAD
-294 SSLEKLQING
+294 SSIEKLQIEG
-304 KDCYMSAGDKEC
+304 EDCYMAKGDDTCSKSPGG
-316 GRASDGGTYYYV
+316 GRTYYYNPDKKELANV
-328 PVEKDLDD
+328 TNE
-336 LTKQLRTHLGLS
+336 LRSHLGLPAYTKS
-348 EYKKVDSD
+348 DSD
-356 DKENKKKTSSEKTKD
+356 SKKTSSEKTKE
-371 TKQDNDNRQ
+371 
-380 NSTNQKSNNDDE
+380 SKSE
-392 NVKTKTSSNEKTK
+392 NTSERESSNDET
-405 DTNHDSDNRQN
+405 QN
-416 STNQKSNN
+416 
-424 NDENVE
+424 
-430 TKTSS
+430 
-435 NEKTKD
+435 
-441 TNHDNDNRQ
+441 
-450 NSTNPKNNNSDEDTE
+450 KNNSEDTE
-465 TTSNKN
+465 TSSNDNE

>member
-1 MDQNPSLQEN
+1 MEQNPSLQEN
-11 IRNNKKKGKK
+11 TRNKPKKNKKKI
-21 KTKIIISVLLLFLII
+21 KIIISAILFVLLI
-36 GGSYT
+36 GGGYT

-47 ASSAVFNA
+47 ASSAVRNA

-74 ISNNVSV
+74 ITNNVSV

-97 AAIRT
+97 EAIRT
-102 DAMLLATFNKDS
+102 DALLLATFNKDS

-129 IPIEKKMDKITHAH
+129 IPIEKKKDKITHAH

-150 GKAGGPQASIDAV
+150 GKNGGPQASIDAV
-163 EDLLHVPV
+163 EKLMNVPV

-190 GIEVDVPVEFTEQD
+190 GVEVDVPVEFTEQD

-209 GAIHLKK
+209 EAIHLEK

-251 ILKKLTNIDSVTKVG
+251 ILKKLTSVGSVTKVG
-266 NIIDHINGQ
+266 NIIDDINGQ

-294 SSLEKLQING
+294 SEIEKLQIQG
-304 KDCYMSAGDKEC
+304 DDCYMAKGDDTCSKSAGG
-316 GRASDGGTYYYV
+316 GRTYYYNPDKKELANV
-328 PVEKDLDD
+328 TNE
-336 LTKQLRTHLGLS
+336 LRTHLGLPAYTKS
-348 EYKKVDSD
+348 DSD
-356 DKENKKKTSSEKTKD
+356 SDSKKTKESKSEKSSE
-371 TKQDNDNRQ
+371 RE
-380 NSTNQKSNNDDE
+380 SSNNE
-392 NVKTKTSSNEKTK
+392 MKNKNSN
-405 DTNHDSDNRQN
+405 
-416 STNQKSNN
+416 
-424 NDENVE
+424 
-430 TKTSS
+430 
-435 NEKTKD
+435 
-441 TNHDNDNRQ
+441 
-450 NSTNPKNNNSDEDTE
+450 EDTE
-465 TTSNKN
+465 TSSNDNE

>member
-1 MDQNPSLQEN
+1 MSYFNPNEGVQEMEQNPSLQEN
-11 IRNNKKKGKK
+11 TRSKPKNSKK
-21 KTKIIISVLLLFLII
+21 KTKIIISVILFFLII
-36 GGSYT
+36 GGGYT

-47 ASSAVFNA
+47 ASSAIRNA

-74 ISNNVSV
+74 ITNNVSV

-97 AAIRT
+97 EAIRT
-102 DAMLLATFNKDS
+102 DALLLATFNKDS

-129 IPIEKKMDKITHAH
+129 IPVEKKKDKITHAH
-143 AFGSAKN
+143 AFGSTKN
-150 GKAGGPQASIDAV
+150 GKDGGPQASIDAV
-163 EDLLHVPV
+163 EKLTNVPV

-204 SNDNA
+204 SNDTA
-209 GAIHLKK
+209 EAIHLQK

-251 ILKKLTNIDSVTKVG
+251 ILKKLTSVGSVTKVG
-266 NIIDHINGQ
+266 NIIDDINGQ

-287 FYKYGSD
+287 FYKYGAD
-294 SSLEKLQING
+294 SSIEKLQIQG
-304 KDCYMSAGDKEC
+304 EDCYMAKGDDTCSKSAGG
-316 GRASDGGTYYYV
+316 GRTYYYNPDKKELANV
-328 PVEKDLDD
+328 TNE
-336 LTKQLRTHLGLS
+336 LRSHLGLPAYTKS
-348 EYKKVDSD
+348 DSD
-356 DKENKKKTSSEKTKD
+356 SKKTSSEKTKESKSEN
-371 TKQDNDNRQ
+371 TSERE
-380 NSTNQKSNNDDE
+380 SSNNE
-392 NVKTKTSSNEKTK
+392 TK
-405 DTNHDSDNRQN
+405 DKN
-416 STNQKSNN
+416 
-424 NDENVE
+424 
-430 TKTSS
+430 
-435 NEKTKD
+435 
-441 TNHDNDNRQ
+441 
-450 NSTNPKNNNSDEDTE
+450 KNNSEDTE
-465 TTSNKN
+465 TSSNDNE

>member
-1 MDQNPSLQEN
+1 MEQNPSLQEN
-11 IRNNKKKGKK
+11 TRNKPKKNKKKI
-21 KTKIIISVLLLFLII
+21 KIIISAILFVLLI
-36 GGSYT
+36 GGGYT

-47 ASSAVFNA
+47 ASSAVRNA

-74 ISNNVSV
+74 ITNNVSV

-97 AAIRT
+97 EAIRT
-102 DAMLLATFNKDS
+102 DALLLATFNKDS

-129 IPIEKKMDKITHAH
+129 IPIEKKKDKITHAH

-150 GKAGGPQASIDAV
+150 GKNGGPQASIDAV
-163 EDLLHVPV
+163 EKLMNVPV

-190 GIEVDVPVEFTEQD
+190 GVEVDVPVEFTEQD

-209 GAIHLKK
+209 EAIHLEK

-251 ILKKLTNIDSVTKVG
+251 ILKKLTSVGSVTKVG
-266 NIIDHINGQ
+266 NIIDDINGQ

-294 SSLEKLQING
+294 SEIEKLQIQG
-304 KDCYMSAGDKEC
+304 DDCYMAKGDDTCSKSAGG
-316 GRASDGGTYYYV
+316 GRTYYYNPDKKELANV
-328 PVEKDLDD
+328 TNE
-336 LTKQLRTHLGLS
+336 LRTHLGLPAYTKS
-348 EYKKVDSD
+348 DSNSD
-356 DKENKKKTSSEKTKD
+356 SKKTKESKSENSSE
-371 TKQDNDNRQ
+371 RE
-380 NSTNQKSNNDDE
+380 SSNNE
-392 NVKTKTSSNEKTK
+392 VKNKNKNSS
-405 DTNHDSDNRQN
+405 
-416 STNQKSNN
+416 
-424 NDENVE
+424 
-430 TKTSS
+430 
-435 NEKTKD
+435 
-441 TNHDNDNRQ
+441 
-450 NSTNPKNNNSDEDTE
+450 EDTE
-465 TTSNKN
+465 TSSKDNE